1 MSKMKEY
8 LLDQYEQEITPE
20 IDDLIKIEEE
30 SSMPK
35 WIVITEVESE
45 VDPAVFNY
53 VNGTTLISSK
63 LKEESNEKL

>member
-1 MSKMKEY
+1 MPNTK
-8 LLDQYEQEITPE
+8 YEPE
-20 IDDLIKIEEE
+20 LDDLIKIREE

-53 VNGTTLISSK
+53 VNGTTLISSQ
-63 LKEESNEKL
+63 LKEEGNE

>member
-1 MSKMKEY
+1 MPKTK
-8 LLDQYEQEITPE
+8 YEPE
-20 IDDLIKIEEE
+20 IDDLIKIREE

-53 VNGTTLISSK
+53 VNGTTLISSQ
-63 LKEESNEKL
+63 LKEEGNE

>member
-1 MSKMKEY
+1 MKEY
-8 LLDQYEQEITPE
+8 LLNQYEQEITPE
-20 IDDLIKIEEE
+20 IDDLIKIREE

-53 VNGTTLISSK
+53 VNGTTLISSQ

>member
-8 LLDQYEQEITPE
+8 LLDQYEKEITPE
-20 IDDLIKIEEE
+20 IDDLIKIREE

-45 VDPAVFNY
+45 VDPAMFNY
-53 VNGTTLISSK
+53 VNGTTLISSQ
-63 LKEESNEKL
+63 LEEEASE

>member
-8 LLDQYEQEITPE
+8 LLDQYEDKITPE
-20 IDDLIKIEEE
+20 IDDLIKIREE

-53 VNGTTLISSK
+53 VNGTTLISSQ

>member
-1 MSKMKEY
+1 MPKTK
-8 LLDQYEQEITPE
+8 YEPE
-20 IDDLIKIEEE
+20 IDDLIKIREE

-53 VNGTTLISSK
+53 VNGTTLISSQ
-63 LKEESNEKL
+63 LKEEGNG

>member
-1 MSKMKEY
+1 MKEY
-8 LLDQYEQEITPE
+8 LLDQYEEKITPE
-20 IDDLIKIEEE
+20 IDDLIKIREE

-53 VNGTTLISSK
+53 VNGTTLISSQ
-63 LKEESNEKL
+63 LKEEGNG

>member
-8 LLDQYEQEITPE
+8 LLDQYEKEITPE
-20 IDDLIKIEEE
+20 IDDLIKIREE

-45 VDPAVFNY
+45 VDPAMFNY
-53 VNGTTLISSK
+53 VNGTTLISSQ
-63 LKEESNEKL
+63 LKEEASE

>member
-8 LLDQYEQEITPE
+8 LLDQYEEKITPE
-20 IDDLIKIEEE
+20 IDDLIKIREE

-53 VNGTTLISSK
+53 VNGTTLISSQ
-63 LKEESNEKL
+63 LKEEGNG

>member
-1 MSKMKEY
+1 MKEY

-20 IDDLIKIEEE
+20 IDDLIKIREE

-45 VDPAVFNY
+45 VDPAMFNY
-53 VNGTTLISSK
+53 VNGTTLISSQ
-63 LKEESNEKL
+63 LKEEASE

>member
-1 MSKMKEY
+1 MPKTK
-8 LLDQYEQEITPE
+8 YEPE

-35 WIVITEVESE
+35 WIVITEVDSE

-53 VNGTTLISSK
+53 VNGTTLISSQ

>member
-1 MSKMKEY
+1 MKEY
-8 LLDQYEQEITPE
+8 LLDQYEQKITPE
-20 IDDLIKIEEE
+20 IDDLIKIREE

-53 VNGTTLISSK
+53 VNGTTLISSQ
-63 LKEESNEKL
+63 LKEEGNG